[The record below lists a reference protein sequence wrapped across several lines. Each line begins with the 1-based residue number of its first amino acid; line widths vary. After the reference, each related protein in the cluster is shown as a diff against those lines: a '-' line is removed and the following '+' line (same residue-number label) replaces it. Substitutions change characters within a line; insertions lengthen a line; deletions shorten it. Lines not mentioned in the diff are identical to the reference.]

1 MTASLTHNFDR
12 DIAVIGAGR
21 IGLPWAAVLANDL
34 DYNVTCVDTDSD
46 LVGRVNSGDSPFTEP
61 GLDERLKSTTESGRL
76 RATTEPDTIK
86 DHKYVTLTLNAQR
99 GQMEEF
105 LATVREYA
113 SLLIGEQVLI
123 LRSTL
128 PINQIDRVRD
138 IAQSENNGEPQYVVY
153 PERLAEGRAIEE
165 IRTLPKII
173 GVDRDESIEPIQALL
188 DPLESPITITDPET
202 AMFVKLIDNTYR
214 DGLFAIGNQIAYVAD
229 ELGLNATEA
238 IEIANEGYPRNDIP
252 VPGVVGGK
260 CLPKDPHFLMDETIC
275 EQPTTPDLFSAT
287 RRTNASLPS
296 YIAKEILKKQ
306 PEEVTLL
313 GTSYKKDVSDTYNS
327 PPLNIADRLEDQG
340 VSVTLYDPY
349 VLDHGGSIS
358 DALVSADVVVI
369 AMNHSS
375 FVGLEETLNE
385 HAPSATVYDV
395 WGELNEESLELPYD
409 GFGLS
414 G

>member
-1 MTASLTHNFDR
+1 MTAPLSHNFNR

-21 IGLPWAAVLANDL
+21 IGLPWAAVLASDL
-34 DYNVTCVDTDSD
+34 DYTVTCVDIDSN
-46 LVGRVNSGDSPFTEP
+46 RVERINSGDSPFTEP
-61 GLDERLKSTTESGRL
+61 GLDERLESTTESGRL
-76 RATTEPDTIK
+76 WGTTQSDAVR
-86 DHKYVTLTLNAQR
+86 DHKYVSLTLNAQR

-105 LATVREYA
+105 LETVREYA
-113 SLLIGEQVLI
+113 NLLTGDQVLI

-128 PINQIDRVRD
+128 PVDQIDRVRN
-138 IAQSENNGEPQYVVY
+138 IVRSESSGGPQFVVY

-165 IRTLPKII
+165 IQTLPKII
-173 GVDRDESIEPIQALL
+173 GVDQNEGVESMQALL

-229 ELGLNATEA
+229 ELGLNAAEA
-238 IEIANEGYPRNDIP
+238 IEIANKDYPRNDIP

-313 GTSYKKDVSDTYNS
+313 GMSYKKDVSDTYNS

-349 VLDHGGSIS
+349 VLNHDGSIS
-358 DALVSADVVVI
+358 DAVGSADVVVV

-375 FVGLEETLNE
+375 FVGIEDTLNE
-385 HAPSATVYDV
+385 HAPSAMVYDV
-395 WGELNEESLELPYD
+395 WGELDESSLELPYD